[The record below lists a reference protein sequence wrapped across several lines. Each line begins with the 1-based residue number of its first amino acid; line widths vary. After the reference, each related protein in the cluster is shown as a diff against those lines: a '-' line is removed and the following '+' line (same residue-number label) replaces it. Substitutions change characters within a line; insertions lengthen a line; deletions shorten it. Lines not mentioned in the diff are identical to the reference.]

1 MVRFGDI
8 VSLGETRA
16 FREQEVRRISDV
28 KPLRSTEKCREA
40 ASLTRVLKLR
50 YTLKERI
57 EQWAHWGE
65 SALEDFERN
74 SRMAATF
81 YMRTLGYEA
90 ASENVA
96 AETAGTIAWEGGP
109 EIKVGIVSEL
119 IPDVVTESWLLEGDP
134 KSNAELVLAE
144 CLHLVFSD
152 VYAKVHDMRDARLLE
167 LTQAGGNLSA
177 LYDLTDKV
185 DSMCFPQIPSPTELS
200 RDLFL
205 GFAGARGMHIRG
217 SRASFA
223 HDGRFYTSLEICPSD
238 GVTAQ
243 QICQVLNGLI
253 NIEEPTKCRELLREV
268 EVNRP

>member
-16 FREQEVRRISDV
+16 FKEQDVRRISDV
-28 KPLRSTEKCREA
+28 KPLRSTEKCRA
-40 ASLTRVLKLR
+40 VASLTRVLKLR

-65 SALEDFERN
+65 NALNDFERN

-81 YMRTLGYEA
+81 YIRTLGYEA
-90 ASENVA
+90 ASENA
-96 AETAGTIAWEGGP
+96 APDSGGCIPWDGGP
-109 EIKVGIVSEL
+109 EIKAGIVAEL

-134 KSNAELVLAE
+134 KSNSEMVLAE
-144 CLHLVFSD
+144 CLHLVFAD
-152 VYAKVHDMRDARLLE
+152 VYAKVEEMRDARLLE
-167 LTQAGGNLSA
+167 LTEAGGNLAA
-177 LYDLTDKV
+177 LYDLTDAV
-185 DSMCFPQIPSPTELS
+185 DSMCFAQIPSPTELS

-205 GFAGARGMHIRG
+205 GFAKARGMHIRG

-223 HDGRFYTSLEICPSD
+223 QDGRFYTSLEICPSD

-243 QICQVLNGLI
+243 QICEVLNGLI
-253 NIEEPTKCRELLREV
+253 NIEDPTKCRELLREV